1 MAEKIMFFLFF
12 LSCFFTLS
20 VLAGFVKSV
29 YSEEKYEI
37 GDVRLSLFWASLS
50 FISTVIATGF
60 SF

>member
-1 MAEKIMFFLFF
+1 MFFLFF

-37 GDVRLSLFWASLS
+37 GNVRLSLFWASLA
-50 FISTVIATGF
+50 FISTIIATGF